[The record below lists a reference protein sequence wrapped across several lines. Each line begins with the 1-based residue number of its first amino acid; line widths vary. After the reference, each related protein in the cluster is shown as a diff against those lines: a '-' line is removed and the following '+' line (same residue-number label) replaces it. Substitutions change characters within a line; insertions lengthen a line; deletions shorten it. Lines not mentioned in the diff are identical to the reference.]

1 MQSCVSAK
9 YYHYTIIIKH
19 IVATESHKLNRW
31 RMTELHST
39 QGEDGERTT
48 STDRAGVDTT
58 AEQVG
63 LGAGQQGG
71 LPSLLREIF

>member
-1 MQSCVSAK
+1 MQSCMSTK

-19 IVATESHKLNRW
+19 IVATESQKLNRW

-48 STDRAGVDTT
+48 STERAGMDTT

-71 LPSLLREIF
+71 LHLLLRETF

>member
-1 MQSCVSAK
+1 
-9 YYHYTIIIKH
+9 
-19 IVATESHKLNRW
+19 
-31 RMTELHST
+31 MTELHST